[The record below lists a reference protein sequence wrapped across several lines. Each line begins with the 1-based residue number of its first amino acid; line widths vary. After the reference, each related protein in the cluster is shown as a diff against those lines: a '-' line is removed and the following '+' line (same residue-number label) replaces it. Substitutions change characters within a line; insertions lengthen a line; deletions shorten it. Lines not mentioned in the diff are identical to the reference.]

1 MDIGLKELKEMQ
13 EDLFKQ
19 QCDLDIQKAMVKH
32 FIKKQEAAIPVTHCC
47 TELKVD
53 KKAEI
58 NKLNDLLKDTE
69 EDEGLK
75 LNNPIEWGRRVGYLE
90 GKINYLCSL

>member
-1 MDIGLKELKEMQ
+1 MDKRRKIVLDNSSRIMRAISLKSDRSVFEAIINETIEEDINFTDSSLELKE
-13 EDLFKQ
+13 KQ
-19 QCDLDIQKAMVKH
+19 
-32 FIKKQEAAIPVTHCC
+32 T
-47 TELKVD
+47 
-53 KKAEI
+53 EI

-90 GKINYLCSL
+90 GKINYICSL

>member
-1 MDIGLKELKEMQ
+1 MKRPNRKDYIDKSTKIQLIADQ
-13 EDLFKQ
+13 EQYIDFIEKQ
-19 QCDLDIQKAMVKH
+19 L
-32 FIKKQEAAIPVTHCC
+32 EAINYTRCC

-75 LNNPIEWGRRVGYLE
+75 LNNPIEWGRRVGCLE
-90 GKINYLCSL
+90 GKINYLCNL

>member
-1 MDIGLKELKEMQ
+1 MSGKEYKLTIDRLHQDGKIDAEAYTILK
-13 EDLFKQ
+13 DRNKQ
-19 QCDLDIQKAMVKH
+19 
-32 FIKKQEAAIPVTHCC
+32 AINYSQCC

-58 NKLNDLLKDTE
+58 NKLSDLLKDTE

-90 GKINYLCSL
+90 GKINYICNL

>member
-1 MDIGLKELKEMQ
+1 MYID
-13 EDLFKQ
+13 DLNSQ
-19 QCDLDIQKAMVKH
+19 VPQSPARDNRIDVLIDERNKA
-32 FIKKQEAAIPVTHCC
+32 INYSQCC

-53 KKAEI
+53 KKEEI

-90 GKINYLCSL
+90 GKINYICNL